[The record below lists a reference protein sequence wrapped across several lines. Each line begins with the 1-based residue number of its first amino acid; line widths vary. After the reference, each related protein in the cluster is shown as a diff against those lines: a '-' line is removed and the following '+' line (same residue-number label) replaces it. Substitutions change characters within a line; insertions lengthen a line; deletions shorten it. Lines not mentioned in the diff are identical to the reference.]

1 MFEQLIRLSLRFRS
15 LTLACAVLLFIAGA
29 YAWINLPI
37 DAFPDISPTQAKVI
51 LKIPGMTPEEVEQRV
66 VKPIEQEFLSIPNKR
81 IVRSISK
88 YGIADIT
95 IDFDEGVDLYWAR
108 QQVSERLGSVMRDL
122 STSVSGGLAPITTPL
137 SEVYMFTLEGEGFSL
152 DEKRR
157 VLDWVIRPELRTIA
171 GVAEVNSLGGKVQT
185 FEVIPNTAKMA
196 MMGVSMVDVRQA
208 LLTNNSNDGA
218 GRLTAGEE
226 ALVVRVQGAVKSLD
240 DLRTVRLS
248 TSRNTKVQLDDVA
261 TVTYGE
267 LTRYGAVTHD
277 GQGEAVEGLVLG
289 MRGVNAR
296 QLVNAVD
303 DKLAEMAPRLPK
315 GMTVKTF
322 YNRGELVTRAADT
335 VIHALIEAA
344 VLVCI
349 TLYVFLGGMRAAVV
363 VAVALPLS
371 LLSTFLLMR
380 GFGLTANLMSL
391 GGLAIAL
398 GMLVD
403 ASVVVVENIET
414 AYASHPKG
422 HALSKT
428 EILLTA
434 VRQVVKPV
442 VAGVLIICV
451 VFLPLLSL
459 EGLEGKLFAPVAMTI
474 IMALASS
481 LLLAFSVIPAL
492 ASMVLR
498 EEGAQEPVVMRKIH
512 AAYLHIRERVWAKP
526 QWLYGVS
533 IASLVLAAVLYSFI
547 GKTFMPTL
555 DEGDILVQLQKLPSI
570 SLETSIEIDTRVQQ
584 AILENV
590 AEVKSIVARTGSDE
604 LGLDPMGLNETD
616 TFLVL
621 KPKSEWRGSKDDIA
635 NALRV
640 VLDGFPGLVYGF
652 TQPIE
657 MRVSEMLTGTRGDVA
672 IKIFGTDLGGLN
684 DAAHQIADAVRT
696 IPGAA
701 EVIAP
706 KAEGLQYMSVS
717 LNRTTLGQAGFS
729 VETLQQAF
737 KNQIEGESLGYVLRE
752 GVRIPL
758 TLRGNE
764 STRQN
769 PEAFKNM
776 QLAAPDGRVWA
787 ASALADI
794 RLVDGPIRVDH
805 EQSARFTSI
814 QVSVDGRDLT
824 GFVVD
829 AQKAVAALKL
839 PSDVRIV
846 WGGQFENQQ
855 RAAARLGLVIPAAM
869 VLIFTILVFTFGSA
883 IQAGIIFLNIPFAL
897 VGGVLALA
905 ISGEYL
911 SVPAS
916 VGFIALLGIA
926 VLNGVVMVTHFNER
940 LLDGEDMHVVV
951 RLGTERRLRPVL
963 MTAVITALGMIPLLF
978 ATGPG
983 SEIQRPLAI
992 VVTGGLFSSTLLT
1005 LLLLPKLFERFGGIE
1020 SIGWNALVPSFLWRK
1035 S

>member
-1 MFEQLIRLSLRFRS
+1 MFEHLIRWSLRFRS
-15 LTLACAVLLFIAGA
+15 LTLACAGLLLVAGIH
-29 YAWINLPI
+29 AWLNLPI

-66 VKPIEQEFLSIPNKR
+66 VKPIEQELLSIPNKR

-108 QQVSERLGSVMRDL
+108 QQVSERLNGVLRELPASV
-122 STSVSGGLAPITTPL
+122 TGGLAPITTPL
-137 SEVYMFTLEGEGFSL
+137 SEVFMFTLEGEGFSL
-152 DEKRR
+152 AEKRR
-157 VLDWVIRPELRTIA
+157 VLDWVIRPELRTIP
-171 GVAEVNSLGGKVQT
+171 GVADLNALGGEVQT
-185 FEVIPNTAKMA
+185 FEVVPHNAKLAALGIGM
-196 MMGVSMVDVRQA
+196 SDLRQA
-208 LLTNNSNDGA
+208 LLANNSNDGA
-218 GRLTAGEE
+218 GRLTAGDE
-226 ALVVRVQGAVKSLD
+226 ALVVRVQGAIQTLD
-240 DLRTVRLS
+240 DLRTLRL
-248 TSRNTKVQLDDVA
+248 TTAHNTTVQLDDVA
-261 TVTYGE
+261 TVKLGA

-296 QLVNAVD
+296 QLVEEVD
-303 DKLAEMAPRLPK
+303 AKLQELQPRLPK

-349 TLYVFLGGMRAAVV
+349 TLYVFLGGMRAALV

-371 LLSTFLLMR
+371 LLATFMLMR
-380 GFGLTANLMSL
+380 SFGLTANLMSL

-414 AYASHPKG
+414 AFAAHQPG
-422 HALSKT
+422 HGLSKT
-428 EILLTA
+428 EILLAA

-442 VAGVLIICV
+442 VSGVLIIAV

-459 EGLEGKLFAPVAMTI
+459 EGLEGKLFAPVAITI
-474 IMALASS
+474 IMALGSS
-481 LLLAFSVIPAL
+481 LLLAFTVIPAL
-492 ASMVLR
+492 ASMLLK
-498 EEGAQEPVVMRKIH
+498 EEGAHEPVLMQKIH
-512 AAYLHIRERVWAKP
+512 AGYLRLRERVWASPK
-526 QWLYGVS
+526 WLYGVS
-533 IASLVLAAVLYSFI
+533 LLSLVVAVGLYTQI

-555 DEGDILVQLQKLPSI
+555 DEGDILVQLEKTPSI
-570 SLETSIEIDTRVQQ
+570 SLDASLEIDTRVQQ
-584 AILENV
+584 AILQAV
-590 AEVKSIVARTGSDE
+590 PEVKSIVARVGSDE

-621 KPKSEWRGSKDDIA
+621 KPKAEWRGSKDDII
-635 NALRV
+635 NSLRT

-672 IKIFGTDLGGLN
+672 IKIFGADLN
-684 DAAHQIADAVRT
+684 AINTAAHQIADAVRQV
-696 IPGAA
+696 PGAA

-706 KAEGLQYMSVS
+706 KAEGLQYLTVG
-717 LNRTTLGQAGFS
+717 LNRTAIGQAGFS
-729 VETLQQAF
+729 VEGLQQAF
-737 KNQIEGESLGYVLRE
+737 KNQVEGEALGYVLQN
-752 GVRIPL
+752 GVRTPL
-758 TLRGNE
+758 MLKGNE
-764 STRQN
+764 ATRQSA
-769 PEAFKNM
+769 EAFKNLP
-776 QLAAPDGRVWA
+776 LAAPDGRVWA

-794 RLVDGPIRVDH
+794 RMVDGPIRVNH

-814 QVSVDGRDLT
+814 QVSVDGRDLA
-824 GFVVD
+824 GFVQD
-829 AQKAVAALKL
+829 AQAAVAALKL
-839 PSDVRIV
+839 PTELRVV

-897 VGGVLALA
+897 VGGVVALA
-905 ISGEYL
+905 VSGEYL

-940 LLDGEDMHVVV
+940 LLDGEAMDVVV

-992 VVTGGLFSSTLLT
+992 VVTGGLLSSTLLT
-1005 LLLLPKLFERFGGIE
+1005 LLLLPKLFERFGGMA
-1020 SIGWNALVPSFLWRK
+1020 SVPWSHLARLLPWRK